1 MDAVET
7 VRRFNRFYTQRVGA
21 LREGLLDS
29 PFTLTE
35 VRVLY
40 ELSHRQRATA
50 AELGRDL
57 GLDRGYLS
65 RILTQFEREGFL
77 ERVRSETDARQVL
90 LTITPEG
97 RAAFEP
103 LDARQN
109 EEVSALLEEL
119 SISQQRR
126 LVEAMGTIESLLG
139 ARSSGSSSYVLRP
152 HQPGDIGWI
161 VHRHGT
167 LYWQEYR
174 YDESFEALVAQIGS
188 DFLTRFDPKK
198 ERCWIAE
205 RDGEIIGSVFL
216 VKDTDVNAKL
226 RLLYVEPSARGLG
239 IGRRLVDECV
249 RFARERGYRKITLW
263 TQSELEA
270 AGRIYKAAGFEIVD
284 EKPTPNFGRNDLVA
298 QIQELTL

>member
-1 MDAVET
+1 MDAVEA

-40 ELSHRQRATA
+40 ELSHRERATA

-119 SISQQRR
+119 SIPQQRR
-126 LVEAMGTIESLLG
+126 LVEAMVTIESLLG

-161 VHRHGT
+161 VHRHGA

-205 RDGEIIGSVFL
+205 REEEIIGSVFL

-239 IGRRLVDECV
+239 IGRRLVDECI

-270 AGRIYKAAGFEIVD
+270 AGRIYQAAGFEIVD
-284 EKPTPNFGRNDLVA
+284 EKPTPNFGRDDLVA
-298 QIQELTL
+298 QIQELAL